1 MSRLTRQTA
10 ALPEQERL
18 PERILQFGDGNFLR
32 GFADDFVDRMNR
44 EADFNSGVVIVPP
57 ASTGKTPRI
66 NRQDGLYH
74 LFLRGRQDGHTVDER
89 RLIGCV
95 TRAMDVYDQWEEL
108 LAFVCRKELR
118 FVISNTT
125 EAGICY
131 VPDCRFDDAPPSS
144 FPAKVTRLLWQRW
157 HAGEGGLIFLPL
169 VRMVVTDEF
178 YRQSC
183 PFRRKFP
190 RHGIVTLDNPQA
202 EGLRCV
208 HQRVL
213 QPRFRLQLFCQ
224 LGGIARYD
232 PIHQRVTECI
242 LLPDPADKCLLQC
255 PVTGM
260 AQDHLSQGLSVIRDQ
275 LAGQEN

>member
-1 MSRLTRQTA
+1 
-10 ALPEQERL
+10 
-18 PERILQFGDGNFLR
+18 
-32 GFADDFVDRMNR
+32 
-44 EADFNSGVVIVPP
+44 
-57 ASTGKTPRI
+57 
-66 NRQDGLYH
+66 
-74 LFLRGRQDGHTVDER
+74 
-89 RLIGCV
+89 
-95 TRAMDVYDQWEEL
+95 
-108 LAFVCRKELR
+108 
-118 FVISNTT
+118 
-125 EAGICY
+125 
-131 VPDCRFDDAPPSS
+131 
-144 FPAKVTRLLWQRW
+144 
-157 HAGEGGLIFLPL
+157 
-169 VRMVVTDEF
+169 MVVTDEF

-242 LLPDPADKCLLQC
+242 LLPDPADKCLLQR

-260 AQDHLSQGLSVIRDQ
+260 AQDHLSQGLSVIRNQ